1 MDERGESRLKLC
13 GALDAATLARVT
25 RVFESAVAE
34 HCARIIIDLQHVTIL
49 DSVGARALRELS
61 TRMKAEGR
69 EVVVVGACD
78 QPLLVLKLLRLEALL
93 GEEQLGAPRQVSG
106 FVTPPSSVQPV
117 GSNRTAPGSDSDSM
131 MFCSPA
137 RCPLSRRVAS

>member
-13 GALDAATLARVT
+13 GALDAATLPRVT

-93 GEEQLGAPRQVSG
+93 GEERLGAPRQVLL
-106 FVTPPSSVQPV
+106 
-117 GSNRTAPGSDSDSM
+117 
-131 MFCSPA
+131 A
-137 RCPLSRRVAS
+137 RALPTVASRRVVATASRSPLTPRGAFSSPPSRR

>member
-34 HCARIIIDLQHVTIL
+34 HCARITIDLQHVTIL

-93 GEEQLGAPRQVSG
+93 GEERLGAPRQVSG
-106 FVTPPSSVQPV
+106 FVTPLRACSRSAGTGPRPAAT
-117 GSNRTAPGSDSDSM
+117 RT
-131 MFCSPA
+131 
-137 RCPLSRRVAS
+137 R